1 VGTVALAG
9 TFDTKGREF
18 AYVKQ
23 ILESL
28 GNQVFTIHTGV
39 YQPFFVPDVDSSVLA
54 DAMGVSIQSIRDA
67 DRGEATATLS
77 QGFAKILPKL
87 YQAHRFDG
95 ILSFGGSGGTS
106 LVTPGMRELPI
117 GVPKIMVSTV
127 ASGDTSFYVGTSD
140 IMMMPSI
147 VDVSGLNKLSKVIY
161 DNAAAAISGM
171 VNAHFVQ
178 DVDVRPLVGA
188 TMFGV
193 TTPAVDHARELLDQ
207 KGYETLVFHATGTG
221 GRTMEHLIKGGY
233 FTGILDLTTTEMAD
247 NLVGGIL
254 SAGPHRLEAGI
265 AAQIPQVISFGA
277 LDMVNFGPYDSVPA
291 QFKDRN
297 FFKHNPTTT
306 LMRTTVAE
314 NVQLGQE
321 IARKV
326 NKATAPVT
334 VMIPLKGISKI
345 DAAGQPFFGPEED
358 AALFKAFKDT
368 LANDCVKVIELDMNI
383 NDPEFTQ
390 VADDELL
397 ALIKAKQDKT
407 KKEVT
412 A

>member
-1 VGTVALAG
+1 
-9 TFDTKGREF
+9 
-18 AYVKQ
+18 
-23 ILESL
+23 
-28 GNQVFTIHTGV
+28 
-39 YQPFFVPDVDSSVLA
+39 
-54 DAMGVSIQSIRDA
+54 
-67 DRGEATATLS
+67 
-77 QGFAKILPKL
+77 
-87 YQAHRFDG
+87 
-95 ILSFGGSGGTS
+95 
-106 LVTPGMRELPI
+106 
-117 GVPKIMVSTV
+117 
-127 ASGDTSFYVGTSD
+127 
-140 IMMMPSI
+140 
-147 VDVSGLNKLSKVIY
+147 
-161 DNAAAAISGM
+161 
-171 VNAHFVQ
+171 
-178 DVDVRPLVGA
+178 
-188 TMFGV
+188 
-193 TTPAVDHARELLDQ
+193 
-207 KGYETLVFHATGTG
+207 
-221 GRTMEHLIKGGY
+221 
-233 FTGILDLTTTEMAD
+233 
-247 NLVGGIL
+247 
-254 SAGPHRLEAGI
+254 
-265 AAQIPQVISFGA
+265 
-277 LDMVNFGPYDSVPA
+277 MVNFGPYDSVPA

-334 VMIPLKGISKI
+334 VMIPLKGVSKI

>member
-1 VGTVALAG
+1 
-9 TFDTKGREF
+9 
-18 AYVKQ
+18 
-23 ILESL
+23 
-28 GNQVFTIHTGV
+28 
-39 YQPFFVPDVDSSVLA
+39 
-54 DAMGVSIQSIRDA
+54 
-67 DRGEATATLS
+67 
-77 QGFAKILPKL
+77 
-87 YQAHRFDG
+87 
-95 ILSFGGSGGTS
+95 
-106 LVTPGMRELPI
+106 
-117 GVPKIMVSTV
+117 MVSTV

-334 VMIPLKGISKI
+334 VMIPLKGVSKI